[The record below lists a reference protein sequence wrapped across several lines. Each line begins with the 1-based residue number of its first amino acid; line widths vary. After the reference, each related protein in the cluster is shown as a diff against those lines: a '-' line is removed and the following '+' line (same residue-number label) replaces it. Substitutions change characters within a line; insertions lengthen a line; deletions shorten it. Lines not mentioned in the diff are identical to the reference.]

1 MRAKIRTA
9 ATSPRILRA
18 WASCRVMACALGWS
32 VVLVLAAPALADK
45 EPMEAFE
52 EIEMFEAHGMIGTL
66 TLPAG
71 APDLRT
77 AAIIILQDANG
88 PDGRAGLYVEQL
100 LGANFAVLEV
110 LLAERMNLE
119 ALMNALAAHPR
130 MLGSHLG
137 VMGFGAGARLLA
149 QWPGRAQ
156 ARALL
161 YPGCASLQT
170 AAMPDEAV
178 LLMHGDAD
186 GLHASQPCAQLATR
200 LRAAAREMQWR
211 VLAGA
216 GYAWDLP
223 AFAGEGASMLPAPDG
238 SGRIAATNHPAMAA
252 LSAAQVAG
260 FFATSLFGPAR

>member
-18 WASCRVMACALGWS
+18 WASCRVVACALGLS
-32 VVLVLAAPALADK
+32 IVVTLAAPALAGN
-45 EPMEAFE
+45 ESIEAFE
-52 EIEMFEAHGMIGTL
+52 EVELFEAHGVIGTL

-77 AAIIILQDANG
+77 AAIIILRDANG
-88 PDGRAGLYVEQL
+88 PDGLAGLYVEQL
-100 LGANFAVLEV
+100 LGANFALLEV

-130 MLGSHLG
+130 ILGNHLG

-149 QWPGRAQ
+149 QWPGRAR

-161 YPGCASLQT
+161 YPGCASLR
-170 AAMPDEAV
+170 AAMPNEAV

-186 GLHASQPCAQLATR
+186 GLHASQPCGQLATR
-200 LRAAAREMQWR
+200 PGATARERQWR
-211 VLAGA
+211 VLAGV
-216 GYAWDLP
+216 GYVWDLP
-223 AFAGEGASMLPAPDG
+223 AFAGEGASMRPAPDG

-252 LSAAQVAG
+252 ISAAQVAG
-260 FFATSLFGPAR
+260 FFATNLLGPAR